1 MRIGL
6 GRALFAAALITTLV
20 GCSSDSDVDA
30 ERPRVVDTAVVRA
43 ANGAA
48 DVTLSGRVVAAEKT
62 RLSFEISGQ
71 IERLSVDVG
80 ERFEAGDVLAALDDS
95 RYRLVEQRATA
106 SAQEAKASLHEAR
119 LAFERQ
125 QQLREKGF
133 VSEAALDNA
142 QAKLDTARSRY
153 QSAQASR
160 RLAQRDLRLTELTA
174 PFDGSVSER
183 RVEPLERVS
192 PNQPVLDVISDR
204 EGFEVETS
212 LSETLVERLIT
223 GSHHQ
228 VVVPS
233 LGETPIEATVR
244 HVGSQPRSSNNYP
257 VILELAEAP
266 AGLRSGM
273 TAQVRLALAGP
284 ARDAGDTAG
293 NPAGAVRVPLTAL
306 VYDGPTN
313 AHVMRLDREQR
324 LQAVPVE
331 VLVAH
336 QDVVTVT
343 GDLKAGQHVVAR
355 GAEFVAEGQRV
366 EALNQGA
373 ERYN

>member
-266 AGLRSGM
+266 PGLRSGM

-336 QDVVTVT
+336 QDVATVT